1 MKMRRRDGCCRLV
14 VKKSRNRE
22 ISLFFLIT
30 FTCKNNSLFTLK
42 TETWSQTK
50 ILGFQFLKKF
60 VLVKWYQTH
69 VFYPNFMNTA
79 LTLF

>member
-1 MKMRRRDGCCRLV
+1 MLSTCREEIKKQRDFT
-14 VKKSRNRE
+14 
-22 ISLFFLIT
+22 FFLIT
-30 FTCKNNSLFTLK
+30 FTGKNNSLFTLK